1 MAALVSELASLFH
14 LTQAGERVARGLG
27 IREDG
32 TVTSLSAV
40 PDVEGG
46 ESVSEITTDG
56 VSVKD
61 TVTQKTPGVT
71 ENDDTD
77 GHDRSDK
84 DALKTSDAGKLEAD
98 EVGITESE
106 SRASHQTPNVGP
118 ETEGDVSGDKSAQK
132 SSDVGLS
139 ETDVERSV
147 TAHDISPDVLLD
159 QELVQSVDTMLN
171 VATSMSQDEELR
183 SLLDSAS
190 LDMEDMEGETDCV
203 SQLISDIVPLDG
215 MEGLY
220 SVSRA
225 HWRTSDDGVR
235 QTESRWLSEDNG
247 FESTRVSTADLVMI
261 IK

>member
-40 PDVEGG
+40 PDDDGG

-56 VSVKD
+56 ASVKD
-61 TVTQKTPGVT
+61 TVTRKTSDVPELDVT
-71 ENDDTD
+71 NDS
-77 GHDRSDK
+77 SDK
-84 DALKTSDAGKLEAD
+84 DALKTLDAGKLEGE

-106 SRASHQTPNVGP
+106 SRASHQTSNVVP
-118 ETEGDVSGDKSAQK
+118 ETEGDVSGDRSAQK
-132 SSDVGLS
+132 SSDVGLP
-139 ETDVERSV
+139 ETDVERSE
-147 TAHDISPDVLLD
+147 TGHDISPDVLLD
-159 QELVQSVDTMLN
+159 QEQVQSADTGLG
-171 VATSMSQDEELR
+171 VARAMSQDEEIR

-215 MEGLY
+215 VEDLY

-235 QTESRWLSEDNG
+235 QTESRGISEDNG

>member
-1 MAALVSELASLFH
+1 MAALVSKLASLFH

-40 PDVEGG
+40 PDDEGG

-61 TVTQKTPGVT
+61 TVTQKTHDVP

-77 GHDRSDK
+77 ANDTSDK
-84 DALKTSDAGKLEAD
+84 DALKTTDAGKLRAD
-98 EVGITESE
+98 EVGMIESE
-106 SRASHQTPNVGP
+106 SRASHQTSNAVL
-118 ETEGDVSGDKSAQK
+118 ETEGDVSGDRSAQK

-139 ETDVERSV
+139 ETDVERSMV
-147 TAHDISPDVLLD
+147 HDISPDVLLD
-159 QELVQSVDTMLN
+159 HELVQSADTVLN
-171 VATSMSQDEELR
+171 VARAVSQDEELR

-190 LDMEDMEGETDCV
+190 FDMEDMEGETDCV

-215 MEGLY
+215 MEDLY

-235 QTESRWLSEDNG
+235 QTESRGISEDNG